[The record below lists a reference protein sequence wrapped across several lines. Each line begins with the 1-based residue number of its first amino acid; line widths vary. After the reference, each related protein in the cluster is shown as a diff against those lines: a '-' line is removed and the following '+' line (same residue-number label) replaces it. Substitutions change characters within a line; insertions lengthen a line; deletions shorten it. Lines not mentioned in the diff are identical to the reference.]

1 MFDRYRDAKK
11 LNSPLFFPRSSV
23 LPAGMIL
30 DAETLEHG
38 ASLEADLCIVG
49 AGAAGISIALQ
60 FLRGPARVILVEA
73 GQRGPDASAQAL
85 YAGEV
90 ADAALHS
97 PPDTYR
103 ARQFGGSTT
112 LWGGRCMP
120 LDPVDFRA
128 RAWMPH
134 SGWPIGP
141 ETLAPWYPQANQICE
156 AGEYDYDA
164 RTAMPGGMKPMIA
177 GFNPAGFTAE
187 GIERFSL
194 PTNFAA
200 RYGHRLGASEF
211 VKVLIGANCTGI
223 ETSADGTT
231 AQTLRLRTLTGR
243 EASITATRVVVAT
256 GGLEVPRL
264 LLASRGP
271 GHEAGLGN
279 ANDLVGRYYMCH
291 IAGTSGRLRLSLP
304 REAVQHGY
312 EVAWDGTYIRRR
324 LSLTPEAQERL
335 GVGNAVMRLHFPR
348 IPDPSHG
355 SSVLSGL
362 YLMRW
367 LLPYEYRKRL
377 AGIEGEGFGPTLR
390 HLLNMVSDPLSAIDF
405 AWTMLKKRKLA
416 ARKFPSIIVRPPGN
430 VFSLDFH
437 GEQEPNPDSRVTLG
451 STRDALDMPR
461 LRVDWRWTPGDLR
474 TAEVTFGLLAEEL
487 TKWGKG
493 SLEFDPKEIAHDMLR
508 DGAYGGHH
516 IGTARM
522 GATPAT
528 SVVDANCRVHGIN
541 NLWIASAAVFP
552 TSSQANPTLSIVA
565 LALRLA
571 AQLKQDMAAVPVVRA
586 AEPVT
591 GG

>member
-1 MFDRYRDAKK
+1 
-11 LNSPLFFPRSSV
+11 
-23 LPAGMIL
+23 MIL

-38 ASLEADLCIVG
+38 ASLEADLCIIG
-49 AGAAGISIALQ
+49 AGAAGISLALQ
-60 FLRGPARVILVEA
+60 FLNGPARVILVEA
-73 GQRGPDASAQAL
+73 GQRIPDAASQAL

-90 ADAALHS
+90 ADPALHS

-103 ARQFGGSTT
+103 QRQFGGSTT

-120 LDPVDFRA
+120 LDPIDFRA
-128 RAWMPH
+128 RSWMPN

-141 ETLAPWYPQANQICE
+141 ETLAPWYPPANKLCE

-177 GFNPAGFTAE
+177 GFTPADFSAE

-194 PTNFAA
+194 PTNFGA
-200 RYGHRLGASEF
+200 RYGHRLEASPH
-211 VKVLIGANCTGI
+211 VKVLMGTSCTGI
-223 ETSADGTT
+223 ECSADGTT
-231 AQTLRLRTLTGR
+231 VQTLRLRTLSGR
-243 EASITATRVVVAT
+243 DATIAATRVVLAT

-264 LLASRGP
+264 LLAARGP
-271 GHEAGLGN
+271 GHENGLGN
-279 ANDLVGRYYMCH
+279 AHDLVGRYYMCH
-291 IAGTSGRLRLSLP
+291 IAGTSGRLRLNLP
-304 REAVQHGY
+304 RGAVQHGY

-377 AGIEGEGFGPTLR
+377 AGTEGEGVGPTLR
-390 HLLNMVSDPLSAIDF
+390 HLRNMVSDPFSAMDF
-405 AWTMLKKRKLA
+405 AWTMLRKRKLS

-437 GEQEPNPDSRVTLG
+437 GEQEPNPDSRVTLAN
-451 STRDALDMPR
+451 SQDALGMPR
-461 LRVDWRWTPGDLR
+461 LRVDWRWAAGDLR
-474 TAEVTFGLLAEEL
+474 TAEATYGLLATEL
-487 TKWGKG
+487 AKWGKG
-493 SLEFDPKEIAHDMLR
+493 SLDFDPKEIAHDMLR

-516 IGTARM
+516 IGTARLSASPTT
-522 GATPAT
+522 G
-528 SVVDANCRVHGIN
+528 VVDADCRVHGMH
-541 NLWIASAAVFP
+541 NLWVASAAVFP
-552 TSSQANPTLSIVA
+552 TSSQANPTLTIVA
-565 LALRLA
+565 LALRMA
-571 AQLKQDMAAVPVVRA
+571 AQLKRDMGQPAQATKPEAVVQ
-586 AEPVT
+586 
-591 GG
+591 G